1 MSSKTLGPQKAP
13 LSRCGAWRQL
23 TEHRRLWKDRR
34 LRDLFDADE
43 QRYSTFSLEAAGIL
57 LDYSKNWITAETR
70 ELLVT
75 LAEERG
81 LSGAIKALFA
91 GEPVNTTEKRAAWH
105 VVLRAGSAAPQA
117 VQDTLARMRRFSK
130 ELRER
135 QVAGATGKPI
145 TDVVSLGIGGSA
157 LGPLLAIDAL
167 AADAKTPRV
176 HVVAAP
182 GEALMQTLRTLAPET
197 TLFIVQSKSFTTS
210 ETLRNAGTARHW
222 LATHGIPAENHGHHF
237 AAVTAA
243 PDRAIAAGIAQERIY
258 PMWDWVGGRYSLWS
272 AVGLPA
278 MIAMGADRFDDM
290 LAGAA
295 SMDRHAGEAPP
306 ERNMPALL
314 ALIGL
319 WNTNFFGI
327 TTRAV
332 IPYDLGLRHLP
343 RYLQQLEMESLGKQV
358 TVGGKPVRWDTGNV
372 IWGGL
377 GIEGQHAYFQAMH
390 LDTRPMPV
398 DFIACCRPRDGDDDT
413 QHFLLANCLAQ
424 SALLMRGLRSDELPG
439 NATGREA
446 RRLAPH
452 RSLPGNR
459 PSNTLLL
466 PALTPHSFGALIA
479 LYEHR
484 TTMQAALWGINAF
497 DQWGVEHGKSLA
509 SRLQSGFS
517 RPTQESAGDASTRGL
532 LRYINQHSGESNE

>member
-1 MSSKTLGPQKAP
+1 MSSPISRRPPP
-13 LSRCGAWRQL
+13 LTRSEAWRQL
-23 TEHRRLWKDRR
+23 TQHRRLWKTRL
-34 LRDLFDADE
+34 LRDLFAADPG
-43 QRYSTFSLEAAGIL
+43 RYTGFSLEAAGLL

-70 ELLVT
+70 DLLVA
-75 LAEERG
+75 LAGERG
-81 LSGAIKALFA
+81 LEDAISDLFSGRA
-91 GEPVNTTEKRAAWH
+91 VNTTEKRAAWH
-105 VVLRAGSAAPQA
+105 VALRAGSKAPQP
-117 VQDTLARMRRFSK
+117 VQDTLARMRRFSA
-130 ELRER
+130 ELESG
-135 QVAGATGKPI
+135 QVLGATGQPI
-145 TDVVSLGIGGSA
+145 RDVVSLGIGGSA

-167 AADAKTPRV
+167 AEPAQGPRV
-176 HVVAAP
+176 QVIAAP
-182 GEALMQTLRTLAPET
+182 GEALTLALRTLTPAS

-210 ETLRNAGTARHW
+210 ETLRNSRTARAW
-222 LATHGIPAENHGHHF
+222 LAAHGIPETDHGHHF

-243 PDRAIAAGIAQERIY
+243 PDKAIEFGISAERTY

-295 SMDRHAGEAPP
+295 AMDKHAEQAPP
-306 ERNMPALL
+306 GQNMPALL
-314 ALIGL
+314 ALLGL
-319 WNTNFFGI
+319 WHTNFFGI

-358 TVGGKPVRWDTGNV
+358 TASGKPVRWDTGNV

-377 GIEGQHAYFQAMH
+377 GIEGQHAYFQALH
-390 LDTRPMPV
+390 LDTRPTPV
-398 DFIACCRPRDGDDDT
+398 DFIACCQPRDGDSDT
-413 QHFLLANCLAQ
+413 HRFLLANCLAQ
-424 SALLMRGLRSDELPG
+424 SALLMRGLRADELPG
-439 NATGREA
+439 DMAGREA

-466 PALTPHSFGALIA
+466 PALTPRHFGALIA

-484 TTMQAALWGINAF
+484 TAMQAALWGINAF

-509 SRLQSGFS
+509 SQLQSAFDQAS
-517 RPTQESAGDASTRGL
+517 QSTAGDASTRGL
-532 LRYINQHSGESNE
+532 LQYINHHSGGPHE